1 MLLVQNFKFFGLIH
15 DLILCMRFQI
25 YFWVSIPILWNNFA
39 GLIMEFFSQ
48 WIIRGFVTFVV
59 EVVLVLSNFLYD
71 IFVFHLLGFEC
82 LNVRPK
88 NGKNETI

>member
-1 MLLVQNFKFFGLIH
+1 MYEISNLLLSFNHNSLEQFCWIDNGI
-15 DLILCMRFQI
+15 
-25 YFWVSIPILWNNFA
+25 
-39 GLIMEFFSQ
+39 FSQ

-59 EVVLVLSNFLYD
+59 DVVLVLSNFLYD

-88 NGKNETI
+88 NGKNEKILKKVIF